1 MHEIMI
7 IVTNRQ

>member
-7 IVTNRQ
+7 IITNR

>member
-7 IVTNRQ
+7 IITSQQ